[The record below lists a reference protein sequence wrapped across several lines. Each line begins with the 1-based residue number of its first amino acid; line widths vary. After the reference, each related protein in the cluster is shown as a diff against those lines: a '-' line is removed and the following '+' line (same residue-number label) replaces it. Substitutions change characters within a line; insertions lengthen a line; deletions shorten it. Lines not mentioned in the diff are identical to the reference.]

1 MEQFLNT
8 LFAEALAENRRLCVF
23 TLPDRRARHFSSLT
37 AAALHAAEEA
47 KTKDVYFGVG
57 LAGTNFNRR
66 NAASEI
72 VAIVG
77 LWADIDLTAP
87 WRATKLLPR
96 TLDEARTILEKLPLA
111 PSMLVDS
118 GHGLHAYW
126 FFKEPWTFETD
137 AERLVAA
144 KTARGWVETVRNAAQ
159 AFGWDVDSVGDLAR
173 VLRLPGTVNR
183 KGEPPV
189 EVRVIESNDRRYN
202 PCDFETFMAEEIPAE
217 TPEVQVGALELRPDA
232 EPPADKF
239 QRLRCGSQKFSDSWN
254 QWRGDFAD
262 QSQSAYDQ
270 SLADIAALNG
280 WDDQEIADL
289 LIAVRRRHGHKP
301 EKALRADYIAKTI
314 ALARRSAQERSAEGV
329 DLSKFAPGQDS
340 QSGAKADGQPAV
352 STPKSLGEL
361 IAAYPSLRPPVIEG
375 LLRQGETM
383 NVIAPSKTG
392 KALAIDTPI
401 LTDSGWTTM
410 GDICRGMKVHACDG
424 TLTEVIAVSE
434 IMHGRPCYRVTTKSG
449 ASVVADENHLW
460 LVRQGNHEQIVT
472 TKNLSKGRQGQRWR
486 LPVAASL
493 VRDAANLPLDPW
505 LLGYWLGNGTAREGE
520 ITINS
525 EDFEHART
533 RFARAGFQTGR
544 VCIKGGATTLRV
556 LGLQSVL
563 RQLRL
568 LNNKHIPPV
577 YLTASAK
584 QRADLLAGLLDS
596 DGYAATLHNGS
607 GQIEFTSTD
616 TALAMQAFSLVRSLG
631 YKASC
636 NVQRAMLNGIDCG
649 PKIRI
654 TFAASRRHSPFSLP
668 RKTNA
673 LPARALASRSQCD
686 GIVSVIPVPS
696 VPVRCIQV
704 AHPTGTYLAG
714 ETFMV
719 THNSW
724 LVIDLALAIA
734 TGRPWLGMDC
744 VQGDVLILDNELHG
758 ETSAN
763 RIPKVAE
770 RRGIDI
776 GMVANR
782 LYVENL
788 RGRLVDLFALGP
800 YFKQFAPGRFK
811 VVILDAFYRFLPMR
825 ADENDNGTMA
835 SLYNYLDSYADH
847 LKCSFV
853 IIHHTSKGN
862 QSLKEVTD
870 VGAGAGAQSR
880 ATDTHLVLRRHE
892 EEDAVVMEAAV
903 RSWPPKE
910 PICLRWAWPLWMPDE
925 SLDPTALRKEG
936 GRKSSGGDGEGR
948 SETPAWTV
956 ESFVARFINQ
966 EPKSQTRIVFDAE
979 QAGLSSRKVARF
991 LELAEEDGLIHRW
1004 YTGPRRTLFY
1014 ATTEPP
1020 EDEQQDDSRRAGVE
1034 ALIKAEPGL
1043 STKDVAE
1050 RCGVSRQYV
1059 NRIRREV
1066 K

>member
-8 LFAEALAENRRLCVF
+8 LFADALAENRRLCVF

-37 AAALHAAEEA
+37 AAALHATEEA

-57 LAGTNFNRR
+57 LASANFNRR
-66 NAASEI
+66 NAASDI

-77 LWADIDLTAP
+77 LWADIDLAAP
-87 WRATKLLPR
+87 WRATKPLPR

-126 FFKEPWTFETD
+126 LFKEPWTFETD

-144 KTARGWVETVRNAAQ
+144 KTARGWVETVRNAARSL
-159 AFGWDVDSVGDLAR
+159 GWDVDSVGDLAR

-183 KGEPPV
+183 KSELPV

-217 TPEVQVGALELRPDA
+217 TPEVQVGALALRPDA

-239 QRLRCGSQKFSDSWN
+239 QRLVYGSQKFSDSWN

-301 EKALRADYIAKTI
+301 EKAMRADYIAKTI
-314 ALARRSAQERSAEGV
+314 ALARRGAQESSAEGV
-329 DLSKFAPGQDS
+329 DLSRFAPGQNS
-340 QSGAKADGQPAV
+340 QSGAKAGEQPTI

-392 KALAIDTPI
+392 K
-401 LTDSGWTTM
+401 
-410 GDICRGMKVHACDG
+410 
-424 TLTEVIAVSE
+424 
-434 IMHGRPCYRVTTKSG
+434 
-449 ASVVADENHLW
+449 
-460 LVRQGNHEQIVT
+460 
-472 TKNLSKGRQGQRWR
+472 
-486 LPVAASL
+486 
-493 VRDAANLPLDPW
+493 
-505 LLGYWLGNGTAREGE
+505 
-520 ITINS
+520 
-525 EDFEHART
+525 
-533 RFARAGFQTGR
+533 
-544 VCIKGGATTLRV
+544 
-556 LGLQSVL
+556 
-563 RQLRL
+563 
-568 LNNKHIPPV
+568 
-577 YLTASAK
+577 
-584 QRADLLAGLLDS
+584 
-596 DGYAATLHNGS
+596 
-607 GQIEFTSTD
+607 
-616 TALAMQAFSLVRSLG
+616 
-631 YKASC
+631 
-636 NVQRAMLNGIDCG
+636 
-649 PKIRI
+649 
-654 TFAASRRHSPFSLP
+654 
-668 RKTNA
+668 
-673 LPARALASRSQCD
+673 
-686 GIVSVIPVPS
+686 
-696 VPVRCIQV
+696 
-704 AHPTGTYLAG
+704 
-714 ETFMV
+714 
-719 THNSW
+719 SW

-800 YFKQFAPGRFK
+800 YFRQFAPGRFK

-936 GRKSSGGDGEGR
+936 GKKKSSGGDGEGG

-956 ESFVARFINQ
+956 ESFVARFIGQ

-1004 YTGPRRTLFY
+1004 YTVSVRRTTPLGPRGAKPRG
-1014 ATTEPP
+1014 EPRGS
-1020 EDEQQDDSRRAGVE
+1020 QHAGAGSRG
-1034 ALIKAEPGL
+1034 G
-1043 STKDVAE
+1043 
-1050 RCGVSRQYV
+1050 
-1059 NRIRREV
+1059 
-1066 K
+1066 